1 MAEARI
7 ALDCAEEC
15 RYMHD
20 NNFTSKAGKLR
31 LSSVLLTIGGKA
43 VNPSPI
49 DTGRAQMY
57 VDFRKGRL
65 NREDGAEQVEQHY
78 ATLHLLQLLS
88 DESLEHNWDSPSWS
102 EKEILTI
109 HRKMLRDCKGF
120 FETGWL
126 CVHILATLA
135 INDEFNPP
143 PLAAEIFTLLGVHEK
158 RRKKTKRR
166 ARRPILRW
174 ERDQELH
181 RSDMSMGGERR
192 EVLLSRRVRPRSCA
206 RCRARYIE
214 ELAEIFNYT
223 TARNMISYNSRGE
236 DGRR

>member
-20 NNFTSKAGKLR
+20 NNFTTKAGKLR
-31 LSSVLLTIGGKA
+31 LSSVPLTIGGKA

-49 DTGRAQMY
+49 DAGRAQMY
-57 VDFRKGRL
+57 VDSRKGWL
-65 NREDGAEQVEQHY
+65 SREDGAEQVEQHY

-109 HRKMLRDCKGF
+109 RRKMLRDCKGF

-135 INDEFNPP
+135 INDESPP
-143 PLAAEIFTLLGVHEK
+143 WLLKSLPYLAVHEK

-174 ERDQELH
+174 ERGQELH
-181 RSDMSMGGERR
+181 RSDKSMGGERR

-214 ELAEIFNYT
+214 ELAEILNYT
-223 TARNMISYNSRGE
+223 YRAKYDFIQ
-236 DGRR
+236 